1 MSGAEFGSFSLLL
14 LLLIATAHLFGH
26 LFNRLKQP
34 RVVGEILAGVVLG
47 PSVLGRVA
55 PALSSAWFVAG
66 DGSTDS
72 VRSQAVVGFLYN
84 LGLLMLMFAS
94 GAETKGLFRR
104 EERRPVAWLGGI
116 GTGLPF
122 VLALAAG
129 PFLPLG
135 VVMGPANHRISL
147 LLVIGIA
154 VAVTSIP
161 VISRIFHDLRILHTR
176 FARLILGV
184 AVVEDL
190 ILWGVLA
197 VATALAASVAL
208 APSAIAAHVAAVV
221 SFLALGLTVLPAGVR
236 AVTHAS
242 WNVLAT
248 TAPIAYVVTVL
259 LAYTAI
265 GSAIGVS
272 SVFAAFLAGHALVTA
287 RRMRKAT
294 AALNRVS
301 FSVFIPLYFAV
312 VGYQLDLVK
321 TFSFGLVIAV
331 LAGACLVKL
340 LAAGL
345 AARLAGFPWT
355 DSANLAIALN
365 ARGGPGIVLATVA
378 YDARIINAEF
388 QTALVVLAVATS
400 QAAGA
405 WLHSVVRARQPLLTD
420 SAVSRRVA
428 AISRRRRP
436 GKRSG

>member
-1 MSGAEFGSFSLLL
+1 
-14 LLLIATAHLFGH
+14 
-26 LFNRLKQP
+26 
-34 RVVGEILAGVVLG
+34 
-47 PSVLGRVA
+47 VA

-84 LGLLMLMFAS
+84 LGLLLLMFAS

-184 AVVEDL
+184 AVV
-190 ILWGVLA
+190 LA

-272 SVFAAFLAGHALVTA
+272 SVFAAFLAGYALVTA